1 MLKVVCDGC
10 GEVLLVSPK
19 KVREPDEVIKTLD
32 GKCRYCG
39 KKLVYDVD
47 KIEINVNLGFTRHIF

>member
-10 GEVLLVSPK
+10 GKVLLVSPK
-19 KVREPDEVIKTLD
+19 KVREPDEVIETLG

-39 KKLVYDVD
+39 KELVYDVD
-47 KIEINVNLGFTRHIF
+47 KITIDVNPDFTRHVF